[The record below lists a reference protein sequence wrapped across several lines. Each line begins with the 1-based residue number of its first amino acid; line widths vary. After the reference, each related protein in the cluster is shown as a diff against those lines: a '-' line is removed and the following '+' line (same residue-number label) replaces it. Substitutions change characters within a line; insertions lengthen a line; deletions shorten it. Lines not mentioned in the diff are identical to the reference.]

1 MSNNITTLLTAAVG
15 ATAVEVTGHVGLPT
29 PEEIQSVGQLALQA
43 IIAIITIYKL
53 VKKPKKKD
61 NDTV

>member
-1 MSNNITTLLTAAVG
+1 MSNNIGTILTAAVG
-15 ATAVEVTGHVGLPT
+15 TAAVEVTGAVNMPT

-53 VKKPKKKD
+53 VKKPKKQ
-61 NDTV
+61 NDKV